1 MKLYKKVLSI
11 ICALVMSISA
21 LVVGNVYAFAAGW
34 ASSAQ
39 NVDYETWYNEYL
51 DVEYDDY
58 NYHACLIN
66 VPARGKVSIRTQR
79 EDDYGPSFDIFKSNN
94 MDNEFATSS
103 GGGYGKR
110 IKCDFGTSSAGG
122 YNWEVQE
129 FDMPAGNYYIAFK
142 TFSEP
147 FSFDYKISYTPYFS
161 NTSISRIFAKSKSI
175 KVNWSKCSNV
185 SGYQLQYST
194 NKNMKSAK
202 TINLSS
208 SSSSKTIKNLKSKK
222 NYYVRIRTY
231 KTINI
236 NGSNKTYYGKW
247 SPKKSVKIK

>member
-1 MKLYKKVLSI
+1 MKKTKKLLSMLMATI
-11 ICALVMSISA
+11 MCISSFA
-21 LVVGNVYAFAAGW
+21 VCNLSVYAAGW

-39 NVDYETWYNEYL
+39 NVDYDTWYNEYL

-79 EDDYGPSFDIFKSNN
+79 EGGYGPSFDIFKLNN

-110 IKCDFGTSSAGG
+110 INCDYGTSSAGG
-122 YNWEVQE
+122 YNWDVQE

-142 TFSEP
+142 TSSKP
-147 FSFDYKISYTPYFS
+147 FSFDYRISYTPYFS
-161 NTSISRIFAKSKSI
+161 NTSISRISAKNKSI

-202 TINLSS
+202 TVKFSS
-208 SSSSKTIKNLKSKK
+208 NSLSKTIKNLKSKK

-231 KTINI
+231 KTVNI

-247 SPKKSVKIK
+247 SSKKSIKTK